1 MKTYLQFL
9 EEAKRIKVLR
19 TTHFTDSETA
29 QSMLDKGLRSGT
41 RSDGTYHDKGQN
53 VLYTVPRN
61 KSRTGL
67 DYGSARVNF
76 RVVNP
81 KVTTIDS
88 PKNYGS
94 RFKNWM
100 RNASDEDL
108 ANNTNRPID
117 SFKQSR
123 SAIKSGAKVVRVP
136 DAHGGH
142 DQPKKG
148 NNSSYILLNKDL
160 ANKSIDKNPPPTIRA
175 EKKPQRTQ
183 TQPKKKPNV
192 SEANEARPPRE
203 VLAKIS
209 RAYSKRHRGVNVD
222 ASHSDKTGDISLHN
236 I

>member
-1 MKTYLQFL
+1 MKTFS
-9 EEAKRIKVLR
+9 EFITEAKRVKVLR
-19 TTHFTDSETA
+19 TAHYTDRETK
-29 QSMLDKGLRSGT
+29 QSILDKGLRSGT

-53 VLYTVPRN
+53 VVYTVPKD
-61 KSRTGL
+61 KSRTGS

-100 RNASDEDL
+100 KNASDEDL
-108 ANNTNRPID
+108 ANNTNRPVD

-142 DQPKKG
+142 DEPKKG
-148 NNSSYILLNKDL
+148 NKSSYILIDKDL
-160 ANKSIDKNPPPTIRA
+160 ANKSIDKNPLPTVRA
-175 EKKPQRTQ
+175 KDKTKRSK
-183 TQPKKKPNV
+183 TQPKRK
-192 SEANEARPPRE
+192 
-203 VLAKIS
+203 
-209 RAYSKRHRGVNVD
+209 
-222 ASHSDKTGDISLHN
+222 
-236 I
+236 